1 MRPIVIFALVCM
13 SAVAAAD
20 DDVYDDAN
28 ANPLAARFVDE
39 GRQAYERHDFA
50 GARVSFEAAR
60 NLWPLPEFDYDI
72 ARCWDQLGHGS
83 EAVAEYRRYLAAMPN
98 APNAAAVLAR
108 IAALEH
114 ANASAPS
121 EHRRLV
127 APIVV
132 GGAAVA
138 GAVIAAALV
147 GSVAPEY
154 DHLKQVCQGA
164 CTRPQWSGLEA
175 RADAGYA
182 LFAVAGGL
190 AVADGILWL
199 LSYRHDRREHLVPL
213 TVPAASS
220 SARALFELRF

>member
-1 MRPIVIFALVCM
+1 MRPIVILALVCM
-13 SAVAAAD
+13 SALAAAD
-20 DDVYDDAN
+20 DDVDIDES
-28 ANPLAARFVDE
+28 ANPLAVRFVDE

-60 NLWPLPEFDYDI
+60 NLWPLPELDYDL

-83 EAVAEYRRYLAAMPN
+83 EAVAEYRRYLVAMPN
-98 APNAAAVLAR
+98 APNAGVVRAR

-114 ANASAPS
+114 ANASASS

-127 APIVV
+127 APIAV

-182 LFAVAGGL
+182 LFAVAGAL
-190 AVADGILWL
+190 AVADGVLWL
-199 LSYRHDRREHLVPL
+199 LTYRHDHREHAVPL
-213 TVPAASS
+213 AVPAASS
-220 SARALFELRF
+220 SARSLFELRF